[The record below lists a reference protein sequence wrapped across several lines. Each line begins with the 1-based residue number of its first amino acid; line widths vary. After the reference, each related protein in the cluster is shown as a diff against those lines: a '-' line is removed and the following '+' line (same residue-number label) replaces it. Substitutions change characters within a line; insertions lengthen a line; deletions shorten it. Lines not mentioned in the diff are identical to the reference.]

1 MNNDCLYSPDSCA
14 PRQKHHRPMPRA
26 SRGCSTIPEPRPL
39 SRTSLWIPGAYTP
52 RRKMAELN
60 THVNVKEKI
69 YAVRSVVPN
78 KSNNE
83 IVLVLQQFDFNVDKA
98 VQAFVDGSAI
108 QVLKEWNMTGKKKNN
123 KRKRSKSKQHQGNKE
138 AKDKV
143 ERPEVGPLPPPQVPL
158 MQNGHVNGCEKDCSS
173 PDSAREKLA
182 LTPREKK
189 ISILEEPP
197 RALRG
202 VTEGSRLLQQK
213 MSLDGNPKPIHGPS
227 ERSDGLQW
235 SAGQPCNA
243 SKAKAKTSPV
253 KSNAPAAH
261 LEIKPDEL
269 AKKRGP
275 NIEKSVKDLQRCTVS
290 LTRYRVMIKEEVDS
304 SVKKIKAAFAEL
316 HNCIIDKEVSLMA
329 EMDKVKEEAMEI
341 LTARQKKAEELKRL
355 TDLASQMA
363 EMQLAELRAE
373 IKHFVSERKYD
384 EELGKAARFSC
395 DIEQL
400 KAQIMICGE
409 ITHPKNSYSSRTP
422 CSSLLPL
429 LNAHAHAATSGK
441 QGNFARKPSN
451 HNKPS
456 EGKVANPKM
465 VSGLPSTADACH
477 QTVPANKQQNGSQRR
492 RFNPQYHNR
501 LNGPAKSQGGGN
513 EADPMVK
520 SNNRHEHRRP
530 PHNGFRP
537 KNKGGVKNQEAPSG
551 TKAPEAPAHSEKPR
565 RRQHAADSSEA
576 RPFRGHVGRVSQC
589 NLCPTRIEVS
599 TEATVLSVP
608 AVTLVA

>member
-1 MNNDCLYSPDSCA
+1 
-14 PRQKHHRPMPRA
+14 
-26 SRGCSTIPEPRPL
+26 
-39 SRTSLWIPGAYTP
+39 
-52 RRKMAELN
+52 MAELN

-138 AKDKV
+138 AKEKA
-143 ERPEVGPLPPPQVPL
+143 ERPDVVPQQPQAL
-158 MQNGHVNGCEKDCSS
+158 QIQNGHAHAYEKDSS
-173 PDSAREKLA
+173 STDSTHEKPTL
-182 LTPREKK
+182 LPREKK
-189 ISILEEPP
+189 ISILEEPSK
-197 RALRG
+197 ALRG
-202 VTEGSRLLQQK
+202 V
-213 MSLDGNPKPIHGPS
+213 
-227 ERSDGLQW
+227 
-235 SAGQPCNA
+235 A
-243 SKAKAKTSPV
+243 
-253 KSNAPAAH
+253 
-261 LEIKPDEL
+261 
-269 AKKRGP
+269 GP

-341 LTARQKKAEELKRL
+341 LSARQKKAEELKRL

-400 KAQIMICGE
+400 KAQIMLCGE
-409 ITHPKNSYSSRTP
+409 ITHPKNSYSSRSP
-422 CSSLLPL
+422 GSALLPL
-429 LNAHAHAATSGK
+429 LNTHAANSGK
-441 QGNFARKPSN
+441 QSHFARKASN
-451 HNKPS
+451 HNKSS
-456 EGKVANPKM
+456 EGKTANPKLL
-465 VSGLPSTADACH
+465 SNPPSSTDTSH
-477 QTVPANKQQNGSQRR
+477 QAMPTNKQNGPSNQRR
-492 RFNPQYHNR
+492 RFNPQYHNNR
-501 LNGPAKSQGGGN
+501 PNGPAKSQGGAG
-513 EADPMVK
+513 EADPMMK
-520 SNNRHEHRRP
+520 GNNRHEHRRQS
-530 PHNGFRP
+530 HNGFRP
-537 KNKGGVKNQEAPSG
+537 KNKGGTKNQEAPLG
-551 TKAPEAPAHSEKPR
+551 TKTPEATAHSEKPR
-565 RRQHAADSSEA
+565 RRQHPADNSEA
-576 RPFRGHVGRVSQC
+576 RPFRGAVARVPQC
-589 NLCPTRIEVS
+589 NLCPTRIEVP
-599 TEATVLSVP
+599 TDAAVLSVP

>member
-1 MNNDCLYSPDSCA
+1 MDPFYHSTSE
-14 PRQKHHRPMPRA
+14 PRLLSGTFLWTPRA
-26 SRGCSTIPEPRPL
+26 DSTR
-39 SRTSLWIPGAYTP
+39 S
-52 RRKMAELN
+52 KMAELN

-123 KRKRSKSKQHQGNKE
+123 KRKRSKSKQHQCNKD

-143 ERPEVGPLPPPQVPL
+143 ERPEAGPLQPQPPQI
-158 MQNGHVNGCEKDCSS
+158 QNGPMNGCEKDSS
-173 PDSAREKLA
+173 SMDSTNEKPA
-182 LTPREKK
+182 LNPHEKK
-189 ISILEEPP
+189 ISILEEPSK
-197 RALRG
+197 ALRG
-202 VTEGSRLLQQK
+202 VTEGNRLLQQK
-213 MSLDGNPKPIHGPS
+213 LSLDGNPKPIHGTT

-235 SAGQPCNA
+235 SAEQPCNP
-243 SKAKAKTSPV
+243 SKPKAKTSPV

-341 LTARQKKAEELKRL
+341 LTTRQKKAEELKRL

-400 KAQIMICGE
+400 KAQIMLCGE
-409 ITHPKNSYSSRTP
+409 ITHPKNNYSSRTP

-429 LNAHAHAATSGK
+429 LNVHAATSGK
-441 QGNFARKPSN
+441 QSNFSRKSST

-456 EGKVANPKM
+456 EGKAANPKM
-465 VSGLPSTADACH
+465 VSSLPSTIDPSH
-477 QTVPANKQQNGSQRR
+477 QAMPANKQNGSSNQRR
-492 RFNPQYHNR
+492 RFNPQYHNNR
-501 LNGPAKSQGGGN
+501 LNGPAKSQGSGN
-513 EADPMVK
+513 EADPLGK
-520 SNNRHEHRRP
+520 GNNRHEHRRQ
-530 PHNGFRP
+530 PHNSFRP
-537 KNKGGVKNQEAPSG
+537 KNKGGAKNQEAPLG
-551 TKAPEAPAHSEKPR
+551 MKTPEAPAHSEKPR
-565 RRQHAADSSEA
+565 RRQHAADTSEA
-576 RPFRGHVGRVSQC
+576 RPFRGSVGRVSQC

-599 TEATVLSVP
+599 TDAAVLSVP

>member
-1 MNNDCLYSPDSCA
+1 
-14 PRQKHHRPMPRA
+14 
-26 SRGCSTIPEPRPL
+26 
-39 SRTSLWIPGAYTP
+39 
-52 RRKMAELN
+52 MAELN

-123 KRKRSKSKQHQGNKE
+123 KRKRSKSKQHQGNKD
-138 AKDKV
+138 AKDKA
-143 ERPEVGPLPPPQVPL
+143 ERPDAVPL
-158 MQNGHVNGCEKDCSS
+158 QPQLPHIQNGHVNGYEKDSS
-173 PDSAREKLA
+173 STDSANEKPVLD
-182 LTPREKK
+182 PREKK
-189 ISILEEPP
+189 ISILEEP
-197 RALRG
+197 AKAIRG
-202 VTEGSRLLQQK
+202 APEGNRLLQQK
-213 MSLDGNPKPIHGPS
+213 LSLDGNPKPIHGS
-227 ERSDGLQW
+227 AERSDCLQW
-235 SAGQPCNA
+235 SAEQPCNP
-243 SKAKAKTSPV
+243 SKPKAKPSPV
-253 KSNAPAAH
+253 KPNAPAAH

-290 LTRYRVMIKEEVDS
+290 LTRYRVMVKEEVDS

-341 LTARQKKAEELKRL
+341 LTARQKKAEELKKL

-400 KAQIMICGE
+400 KAQIMLCGE
-409 ITHPKNSYSSRTP
+409 ISHPKNNYSSRTP
-422 CSSLLPL
+422 CSNLLPL
-429 LNAHAHAATSGK
+429 LNAHAGASGK
-441 QGNFARKPSN
+441 QSNFTRKPSN

-456 EGKVANPKM
+456 EGKAGNPKM
-465 VSGLPSTADACH
+465 ASHPPSTTDSSH
-477 QTVPANKQQNGSQRR
+477 QAVPASKQNGSSSQRR

-501 LNGPAKSQGGGN
+501 PNGSAKSQGTGN
-513 EADPMVK
+513 EADLIVK
-520 SNNRHEHRRP
+520 GNNRHEHRRQ

-537 KNKGGVKNQEAPSG
+537 KSKGGARNQEASLG
-551 TKAPEAPAHSEKPR
+551 TKTPEALAHSEKPR
-565 RRQHAADSSEA
+565 RRQHPADNVEA
-576 RPFRGHVGRVSQC
+576 RPFRGNVARVSQC

-599 TEATVLSVP
+599 ADAAVLSVP

>member
-1 MNNDCLYSPDSCA
+1 
-14 PRQKHHRPMPRA
+14 MPREP
-26 SRGCSTIPEPRPL
+26 RGSSTIPEPRQL
-39 SRTSLWIPGAYTP
+39 SRTSLWIPRAYTP

-123 KRKRSKSKQHQGNKE
+123 KRKRSKSKQHQGNKD

-143 ERPEVGPLPPPQVPL
+143 ERPEVGPLQPPQVPL
-158 MQNGHVNGCEKDCSS
+158 MQNGHVNGYEKDGSS
-173 PDSAREKLA
+173 PDSTREKLA
-182 LTPREKK
+182 LPPREKK

-202 VTEGSRLLQQK
+202 VTEGNRLLQQK

-235 SAGQPCNA
+235 SAGQPCNPN
-243 SKAKAKTSPV
+243 KPKAKTSPV

-395 DIEQL
+395 DIEDL

-409 ITHPKNSYSSRTP
+409 ITHPKNNYSSRTP
-422 CSSLLPL
+422 CSNLLPL
-429 LNAHAHAATSGK
+429 LNAHAATSGK

-451 HNKPS
+451 HHKPS
-456 EGKVANPKM
+456 EGKAANPKM

-477 QTVPANKQQNGSQRR
+477 QTMPANKQQNGPSSQRR

-513 EADPMVK
+513 EAEPMVK
-520 SNNRHEHRRP
+520 SNSRHEHRRP

-537 KNKGGVKNQEAPSG
+537 KNKGGGKTQEASSSG
-551 TKAPEAPAHSEKPR
+551 TKAPDAPTHSEKPR

-576 RPFRGHVGRVSQC
+576 RPFRGHVGRGSQC

>member
-1 MNNDCLYSPDSCA
+1 
-14 PRQKHHRPMPRA
+14 
-26 SRGCSTIPEPRPL
+26 
-39 SRTSLWIPGAYTP
+39 
-52 RRKMAELN
+52 MAELN

-123 KRKRSKSKQHQGNKE
+123 KRKRSKSKQHQVNKDTK
-138 AKDKV
+138 AKA
-143 ERPEVGPLPPPQVPL
+143 ERPEVGPLQPPTPQ
-158 MQNGHVNGCEKDCSS
+158 MQNGHIHGFEKDSS
-173 PDSAREKLA
+173 PTDPTSEKPA
-182 LTPREKK
+182 LPPREKK
-189 ISILEEPP
+189 ISTLEEPSKV
-197 RALRG
+197 LRG
-202 VTEGSRLLQQK
+202 VT
-213 MSLDGNPKPIHGPS
+213 
-227 ERSDGLQW
+227 
-235 SAGQPCNA
+235 
-243 SKAKAKTSPV
+243 
-253 KSNAPAAH
+253 
-261 LEIKPDEL
+261 
-269 AKKRGP
+269 GP

-290 LTRYRVMIKEEVDS
+290 LTRYRVMIKEEADS

-400 KAQIMICGE
+400 KAQIMLCGE
-409 ITHPKNSYSSRTP
+409 ITHPKNNYSWRTP

-429 LNAHAHAATSGK
+429 LNAASGK
-441 QGNFARKPSN
+441 QSNFARKSSN
-451 HNKPS
+451 HNKPF
-456 EGKVANPKM
+456 EGKAANPKM
-465 VSGLPSTADACH
+465 SANSLPGTADPCH
-477 QTVPANKQQNGSQRR
+477 QTMPASKQNGPSSQRR

-501 LNGPAKSQGGGN
+501 LNGPAKSQGLGN
-513 EADPMVK
+513 EADPTAK
-520 SNNRHEHRRP
+520 GSNRQEHRRQ

-537 KNKGGVKNQEAPSG
+537 KNKGGAKN
-551 TKAPEAPAHSEKPR
+551 PEAPLGTKTPEAPMHSEKPR
-565 RRQHAADSSEA
+565 RRQHPVDNSEA
-576 RPFRGHVGRVSQC
+576 RPFRGNVGRVSQC

-599 TEATVLSVP
+599 ADATVLSVP

>member
-1 MNNDCLYSPDSCA
+1 
-14 PRQKHHRPMPRA
+14 
-26 SRGCSTIPEPRPL
+26 
-39 SRTSLWIPGAYTP
+39 
-52 RRKMAELN
+52 MAELN
-60 THVNVKEKI
+60 AHVNVKEKI

-123 KRKRSKSKQHQGNKE
+123 KRKRSKSKQHQGNKD
-138 AKDKV
+138 AKDKA
-143 ERPEVGPLPPPQVPL
+143 ERLEAGSLHPPTPQI
-158 MQNGHVNGCEKDCSS
+158 QNGHMNGCEKDSS
-173 PDSAREKLA
+173 STDSASEKPTLIS
-182 LTPREKK
+182 REKK
-189 ISILEEPP
+189 ISILEEPSK
-197 RALRG
+197 ALLG
-202 VTEGSRLLQQK
+202 VTESNRLLQQK
-213 MSLDGNPKPIHGPS
+213 LSLDGNPKALHGIP

-235 SAGQPCNA
+235 SAEQPCNP
-243 SKAKAKTSPV
+243 SKPKTKTSPV

-400 KAQIMICGE
+400 KAQIMLCGE
-409 ITHPKNSYSSRTP
+409 ITHPKNNYSSRTP
-422 CSSLLPL
+422 CSSLQPL
-429 LNAHAHAATSGK
+429 LNAHPAASGK
-441 QGNFARKPSN
+441 QSNFTRKSSS
-451 HNKPS
+451 HNKAS
-456 EGKVANPKM
+456 EGKSANPKM
-465 VSGLPSTADACH
+465 VSSSPTSTDVAH
-477 QTVPANKQQNGSQRR
+477 QGVPANKQNGSSSQRR
-492 RFNPQYHNR
+492 RFNSQYHNNR
-501 LNGPAKSQGGGN
+501 LNGSAKPQGGGN
-513 EADPMVK
+513 EADPMAK
-520 SNNRHEHRRP
+520 TNNRHEHRRP

-537 KNKGGVKNQEAPSG
+537 KNKGSAKNQEASLG
-551 TKAPEAPAHSEKPR
+551 TKTPEALTHSEKPQR
-565 RRQHAADSSEA
+565 RRQHAADNSEA
-576 RPFRGHVGRVSQC
+576 RPFRGNMARVSQC

>member
-1 MNNDCLYSPDSCA
+1 
-14 PRQKHHRPMPRA
+14 
-26 SRGCSTIPEPRPL
+26 
-39 SRTSLWIPGAYTP
+39 
-52 RRKMAELN
+52 MAELN
-60 THVNVKEKI
+60 THVSVKEKI

-138 AKDKV
+138 AKDKA
-143 ERPEVGPLPPPQVPL
+143 ERPEAGPVQSQAPQI
-158 MQNGHVNGCEKDCSS
+158 QNGHMHGEKDSS
-173 PDSAREKLA
+173 STDSANEKPLV
-182 LTPREKK
+182 LPREKK
-189 ISILEEPP
+189 ISILEDPSK
-197 RALRG
+197 ALRG
-202 VTEGSRLLQQK
+202 VT
-213 MSLDGNPKPIHGPS
+213 
-227 ERSDGLQW
+227 
-235 SAGQPCNA
+235 
-243 SKAKAKTSPV
+243 
-253 KSNAPAAH
+253 
-261 LEIKPDEL
+261 
-269 AKKRGP
+269 GP

-290 LTRYRVMIKEEVDS
+290 LTRYRIMIKEEVDNS
-304 SVKKIKAAFAEL
+304 IKKIKAAFAEL

-400 KAQIMICGE
+400 KAQIMLCGE
-409 ITHPKNSYSSRTP
+409 ITHPKNNYSSRTP

-429 LNAHAHAATSGK
+429 LNTHSAASGK
-441 QGNFARKPSN
+441 QSSFTRKSSN

-456 EGKVANPKM
+456 EGKAANPKM
-465 VSGLPSTADACH
+465 VSNLPNTTDTSH
-477 QTVPANKQQNGSQRR
+477 QATPANKQNGSSSQRR
-492 RFNPQYHNR
+492 RFNPQYHNNR
-501 LNGPAKSQGGGN
+501 LNGSAKSQGGGN

-520 SNNRHEHRRP
+520 GNNRHEHRRQ

-537 KNKGGVKNQEAPSG
+537 KNKGGTKNQEAPLG
-551 TKAPEAPAHSEKPR
+551 TKTPEAPAHSEKPR
-565 RRQHAADSSEA
+565 RRQHATDNSEA
-576 RPFRGHVGRVSQC
+576 RPFRGNVPRVSQC

-599 TEATVLSVP
+599 ADAAVLSVP

>member
-1 MNNDCLYSPDSCA
+1 MQLDQLFRTKAIMKSSWCYNNLILMWIKQC
-14 PRQKHHRPMPRA
+14 K
-26 SRGCSTIPEPRPL
+26 PL
-39 SRTSLWIPGAYTP
+39 W
-52 RRKMAELN
+52 M
-60 THVNVKEKI
+60 
-69 YAVRSVVPN
+69 
-78 KSNNE
+78 
-83 IVLVLQQFDFNVDKA
+83 
-98 VQAFVDGSAI
+98 
-108 QVLKEWNMTGKKKNN
+108 NN
-123 KRKRSKSKQHQGNKE
+123 KRKRSKSKQHQGNKD

-143 ERPEVGPLPPPQVPL
+143 ERPEVGPLQPQVPL
-158 MQNGHVNGCEKDCSS
+158 MQNGHVNGCEKDSSS
-173 PDSAREKLA
+173 PDSVREKLA
-182 LTPREKK
+182 LTPREKNL
-189 ISILEEPP
+189 SILEEPP

-202 VTEGSRLLQQK
+202 ITEGNRLLQQK

-235 SAGQPCNA
+235 SAGQPCNP
-243 SKAKAKTSPV
+243 SKPKAKTSPV

-409 ITHPKNSYSSRTP
+409 TLSNGPSGARALGTAPDTKPFFVAVTHPKNNYSSRTP
-422 CSSLLPL
+422 CTSLLPL
-429 LNAHAHAATSGK
+429 LNTHAVAAGK
-441 QGNFARKPSN
+441 QGNFARKSSN

-465 VSGLPSTADACH
+465 VGGLPNTADACH
-477 QTVPANKQQNGSQRR
+477 QTMPTNKQHNGPSSQRR

-520 SNNRHEHRRP
+520 NNNRHEHRRQ

-537 KNKGGVKNQEAPSG
+537 KNKGGAKNQEASLG
-551 TKAPEAPAHSEKPR
+551 TKAPEAPTHSEKPR
-565 RRQHAADSSEA
+565 RRQHAADNSEA
-576 RPFRGHVGRVSQC
+576 RPFRGNVGRVSQC

>member
-1 MNNDCLYSPDSCA
+1 IDCLCHSTPEPKLLLGASL
-14 PRQKHHRPMPRA
+14 RIPRA
-26 SRGCSTIPEPRPL
+26 YSIRS
-39 SRTSLWIPGAYTP
+39 
-52 RRKMAELN
+52 KMAELN

-123 KRKRSKSKQHQGNKE
+123 KRKRSKSKQHQGNKD
-138 AKDKV
+138 AKDKA
-143 ERPEVGPLPPPQVPL
+143 ERPEAGPLQPQAPQI
-158 MQNGHVNGCEKDCSS
+158 QNGHVNGCEKDSS
-173 PDSAREKLA
+173 STDSANEKPA
-182 LTPREKK
+182 PIPREKK
-189 ISILEEPP
+189 ISILEEPSK
-197 RALRG
+197 ALRG
-202 VTEGSRLLQQK
+202 VTEGNRLLQQK
-213 MSLDGNPKPIHGPS
+213 LSLDGNPKPIHGTT

-235 SAGQPCNA
+235 SAEQPCNP
-243 SKAKAKTSPV
+243 SKPKAKTSPV

-400 KAQIMICGE
+400 KAQIMLCGE

-429 LNAHAHAATSGK
+429 LNAHAATSGK
-441 QGNFARKPSN
+441 QSNFTRKSSN
-451 HNKPS
+451 HNRPS
-456 EGKVANPKM
+456 EGKAANPKM
-465 VSGLPSTADACH
+465 VSSLPSTADPSH
-477 QTVPANKQQNGSQRR
+477 QAVPATKQNGSSSQRR

-501 LNGPAKSQGGGN
+501 LNGPAKSQGSGN
-513 EADPMVK
+513 EADPMGK
-520 SNNRHEHRRP
+520 GSSRHEHRRQ

-537 KNKGGVKNQEAPSG
+537 KNKGGTKNQEAPLG
-551 TKAPEAPAHSEKPR
+551 TKTPEAPAHSEKPR
-565 RRQHAADSSEA
+565 RRQHPADASEA
-576 RPFRGHVGRVSQC
+576 RPFRGNVGRVSQC

-599 TEATVLSVP
+599 TDATVLSVP

>member
-143 ERPEVGPLPPPQVPL
+143 ERPEVGPLPPPPPQVPL
-158 MQNGHVNGCEKDCSS
+158 MQNGHVNGCEKDSSS

-202 VTEGSRLLQQK
+202 VT
-213 MSLDGNPKPIHGPS
+213 
-227 ERSDGLQW
+227 
-235 SAGQPCNA
+235 
-243 SKAKAKTSPV
+243 
-253 KSNAPAAH
+253 
-261 LEIKPDEL
+261 
-269 AKKRGP
+269 GP

-409 ITHPKNSYSSRTP
+409 ITHPKNNYSSRTP

-429 LNAHAHAATSGK
+429 LNAHAATSGK

-551 TKAPEAPAHSEKPR
+551 TKAPEAPAAHSEKPR

>member
-1 MNNDCLYSPDSCA
+1 
-14 PRQKHHRPMPRA
+14 
-26 SRGCSTIPEPRPL
+26 
-39 SRTSLWIPGAYTP
+39 
-52 RRKMAELN
+52 MAELN

-69 YAVRSVVPN
+69 YAVRTVVPN

-123 KRKRSKSKQHQGNKE
+123 KRKRSKSKQHQGNKD
-138 AKDKV
+138 AKDKA
-143 ERPEVGPLPPPQVPL
+143 ERPEAGPLQPPPPQI
-158 MQNGHVNGCEKDCSS
+158 QNGHVNGCEKDSS
-173 PDSAREKLA
+173 STDSASEKPGLI
-182 LTPREKK
+182 PREKGV
-189 ISILEEPP
+189 STLEEPSK
-197 RALRG
+197 ALRG
-202 VTEGSRLLQQK
+202 VT
-213 MSLDGNPKPIHGPS
+213 
-227 ERSDGLQW
+227 
-235 SAGQPCNA
+235 
-243 SKAKAKTSPV
+243 
-253 KSNAPAAH
+253 
-261 LEIKPDEL
+261 
-269 AKKRGP
+269 GP

-400 KAQIMICGE
+400 KSQILLCGE
-409 ITHPKNSYSSRTP
+409 ITHPKNNYSSRTP

-429 LNAHAHAATSGK
+429 LTAHAATSGK
-441 QGNFARKPSN
+441 QSNFTRKSSN

-456 EGKVANPKM
+456 EGKAVNPKM
-465 VSGLPSTADACH
+465 TSNLPSTVDLSH
-477 QTVPANKQQNGSQRR
+477 QALPPNKQNGSSSQRR

-501 LNGPAKSQGGGN
+501 LNGSAKPQGSGTD
-513 EADPMVK
+513 ADPMAK
-520 SNNRHEHRRP
+520 GNTRHEHRRQ

-537 KNKGGVKNQEAPSG
+537 KNKGGAKNQEASLG
-551 TKAPEAPAHSEKPR
+551 TKTPEAPVHSEKPR
-565 RRQHAADSSEA
+565 RRQHATDNSEA
-576 RPFRGHVGRVSQC
+576 RPFRGNVSRVSQC

-599 TEATVLSVP
+599 TDAAVLSVP

>member
-1 MNNDCLYSPDSCA
+1 QGDTRMKFHWSE
-14 PRQKHHRPMPRA
+14 M
-26 SRGCSTIPEPRPL
+26 
-39 SRTSLWIPGAYTP
+39 
-52 RRKMAELN
+52 
-60 THVNVKEKI
+60 I

-138 AKDKV
+138 AKDKT
-143 ERPEVGPLPPPQVPL
+143 ERPEGGPLQPQVPQI
-158 MQNGHVNGCEKDCSS
+158 QNGHTPSYEKDSS
-173 PDSAREKLA
+173 STDSANEKPVVL
-182 LTPREKK
+182 LREKK
-189 ISILEEPP
+189 ISILEDPSK
-197 RALRG
+197 ALRG
-202 VTEGSRLLQQK
+202 VTESNRPLQQK
-213 MSLDGNPKPIHGPS
+213 LSLDGNPKPTHGTT

-235 SAGQPCNA
+235 SAEQPCTP
-243 SKAKAKTSPV
+243 SKPKAKTSPV
-253 KSNAPAAH
+253 KSNVPAAH

-290 LTRYRVMIKEEVDS
+290 LTRYRVMIKEEVDN

-400 KAQIMICGE
+400 KAQIMLCGE

-429 LNAHAHAATSGK
+429 LNTHSAASGK
-441 QGNFARKPSN
+441 QSNFTRKSSN
-451 HNKPS
+451 HSKPS
-456 EGKVANPKM
+456 EGKAANLKM
-465 VSGLPSTADACH
+465 ASNLPNTTDTSH
-477 QTVPANKQQNGSQRR
+477 QAMPANKQQNGPSSQRR
-492 RFNPQYHNR
+492 RFNPQYHNSR
-501 LNGPAKSQGGGN
+501 LNGSAKLQGSGN

-520 SNNRHEHRRP
+520 GNNRHEHRRQ

-537 KNKGGVKNQEAPSG
+537 KNKGGTKNQEASLG
-551 TKAPEAPAHSEKPR
+551 TKTPETPAHSEKPR
-565 RRQHAADSSEA
+565 RRQHATDNSEA
-576 RPFRGHVGRVSQC
+576 RPFRGNVARVSQC

-599 TEATVLSVP
+599 ADAAVLSVP

>member
-1 MNNDCLYSPDSCA
+1 
-14 PRQKHHRPMPRA
+14 
-26 SRGCSTIPEPRPL
+26 
-39 SRTSLWIPGAYTP
+39 
-52 RRKMAELN
+52 MAELN

-123 KRKRSKSKQHQGNKE
+123 KRKRSKSKQHQGNKD

-143 ERPEVGPLPPPQVPL
+143 ERPEVGPLQPPQVPL
-158 MQNGHVNGCEKDCSS
+158 MQNGHVNGYEKDGSS
-173 PDSAREKLA
+173 PDSTREKLA
-182 LTPREKK
+182 LPPREKK

-202 VTEGSRLLQQK
+202 VT
-213 MSLDGNPKPIHGPS
+213 
-227 ERSDGLQW
+227 
-235 SAGQPCNA
+235 
-243 SKAKAKTSPV
+243 
-253 KSNAPAAH
+253 
-261 LEIKPDEL
+261 
-269 AKKRGP
+269 GP

-395 DIEQL
+395 DIEDL

-409 ITHPKNSYSSRTP
+409 ITHPKNNYSSRTP
-422 CSSLLPL
+422 CSNLLPL
-429 LNAHAHAATSGK
+429 LNAHAATSGK

-451 HNKPS
+451 HHKPS
-456 EGKVANPKM
+456 EGKAANPKM

-477 QTVPANKQQNGSQRR
+477 QTMPANKQNGPSSQRR

-513 EADPMVK
+513 EAEPMVK
-520 SNNRHEHRRP
+520 SNSRHEHRRP

-537 KNKGGVKNQEAPSG
+537 KNKGGGKTQEASSSG
-551 TKAPEAPAHSEKPR
+551 TKAPDAPTHSEKPR

-576 RPFRGHVGRVSQC
+576 RPFRGHVGRGSQC

>member
-1 MNNDCLYSPDSCA
+1 
-14 PRQKHHRPMPRA
+14 
-26 SRGCSTIPEPRPL
+26 
-39 SRTSLWIPGAYTP
+39 
-52 RRKMAELN
+52 MAELN

-123 KRKRSKSKQHQGNKE
+123 KRKRSKSKQHQGNKD
-138 AKDKV
+138 AKDKA
-143 ERPEVGPLPPPQVPL
+143 ERPEAGPMQPPPPQI
-158 MQNGHVNGCEKDCSS
+158 QNGHINGCEKDSS
-173 PDSAREKLA
+173 STDSASEKPA
-182 LTPREKK
+182 LPPREKK
-189 ISILEEPP
+189 ISILEEPSKV
-197 RALRG
+197 LRG
-202 VTEGSRLLQQK
+202 VTEGNRPLQQK
-213 MSLDGNPKPIHGPS
+213 LSLDGNPKPIHGTP

-235 SAGQPCNA
+235 SAEQPCNP
-243 SKAKAKTSPV
+243 SKPKTKTSPV

-400 KAQIMICGE
+400 KAQIMLCGE
-409 ITHPKNSYSSRTP
+409 ITHPKNNYSSRTP

-429 LNAHAHAATSGK
+429 LSAHAATSGK
-441 QGNFARKPSN
+441 QSNFTRKSSS

-456 EGKVANPKM
+456 EGKAANPKM
-465 VSGLPSTADACH
+465 ASNLPSTADSSH
-477 QTVPANKQQNGSQRR
+477 QAVPANKQNGSSSQRR
-492 RFNPQYHNR
+492 RFNPQYHNNR
-501 LNGPAKSQGGGN
+501 LNGSAKPQGSGN
-513 EADPMVK
+513 EADLMAK
-520 SNNRHEHRRP
+520 SNNRHEHRRQ

-537 KNKGGVKNQEAPSG
+537 KNKGGAKNQEASLG
-551 TKAPEAPAHSEKPR
+551 TKTPEAPAHPEKPR
-565 RRQHAADSSEA
+565 RRQHAADNAEA
-576 RPFRGHVGRVSQC
+576 RPFRGNVARVSQC

-599 TEATVLSVP
+599 TDATVLSVP

>member
-1 MNNDCLYSPDSCA
+1 
-14 PRQKHHRPMPRA
+14 
-26 SRGCSTIPEPRPL
+26 
-39 SRTSLWIPGAYTP
+39 
-52 RRKMAELN
+52 MAELN
-60 THVNVKEKI
+60 THVNIKEKI

-83 IVLVLQQFDFNVDKA
+83 IVLVLQQFDFSVDKA

-138 AKDKV
+138 AKDKA
-143 ERPEVGPLPPPQVPL
+143 ERPEAGSLPQQPPPQLP
-158 MQNGHVNGCEKDCSS
+158 NGHSHAGDKDGVST
-173 PDSAREKLA
+173 DSTTTEKLVG
-182 LTPREKK
+182 LPREKK
-189 ISILEEPP
+189 ISILEDPSK
-197 RALRG
+197 ALRG
-202 VTEGSRLLQQK
+202 STEGNRPLQQK
-213 MSLDGNPKPIHGPS
+213 LPVDDNPKPRHGAPQ
-227 ERSDGLQW
+227 RSDGLQW
-235 SAGQPCNA
+235 SAEQPCNP
-243 SKAKAKTSPV
+243 SKPKAKTSPV
-253 KSNAPAAH
+253 KSSVPAAH

-400 KAQIMICGE
+400 KAQIMLCGE

-429 LNAHAHAATSGK
+429 LNTHAADSGK
-441 QGNFARKPSN
+441 HSNFARKSSS
-451 HNKPS
+451 HNKPP
-456 EGKVANPKM
+456 EGKAANLKM
-465 VSGLPSTADACH
+465 AGNLPSSPDTSH
-477 QTVPANKQQNGSQRR
+477 QPMPANKQNGSNSQRR
-492 RFNPQYHNR
+492 RFNPQYHNNR
-501 LNGPAKSQGGGN
+501 LPGSAKPQGGGN
-513 EADPMVK
+513 EADPMAK
-520 SNNRHEHRRP
+520 GTSRHEHRRQ

-537 KNKGGVKNQEAPSG
+537 KNKGGPKHPE
-551 TKAPEAPAHSEKPR
+551 APEAPAHSEKPR
-565 RRQHAADSSEA
+565 RRQHPAEHPEA
-576 RPFRGHVGRVSQC
+576 RAFRGNVARVSQC

-599 TEATVLSVP
+599 AEAAVLSVP

>member
-1 MNNDCLYSPDSCA
+1 
-14 PRQKHHRPMPRA
+14 
-26 SRGCSTIPEPRPL
+26 
-39 SRTSLWIPGAYTP
+39 
-52 RRKMAELN
+52 MAELN

-98 VQAFVDGSAI
+98 VQAFVDGSAV

-123 KRKRSKSKQHQGNKE
+123 KRKRSKSKQHQANKD
-138 AKDKV
+138 ARDKA
-143 ERPEVGPLPPPQVPL
+143 ERPDAGPLQPQPPPPQSGL
-158 MQNGHVNGCEKDCSS
+158 VNGCEKDSS
-173 PDSAREKLA
+173 STDSAGEKPA
-182 LTPREKK
+182 LPPREKK
-189 ISILEEPP
+189 ISILEEPSK
-197 RALRG
+197 ALRG
-202 VTEGSRLLQQK
+202 VT
-213 MSLDGNPKPIHGPS
+213 
-227 ERSDGLQW
+227 
-235 SAGQPCNA
+235 
-243 SKAKAKTSPV
+243 
-253 KSNAPAAH
+253 
-261 LEIKPDEL
+261 
-269 AKKRGP
+269 GP

-400 KAQIMICGE
+400 KAQIMLCGE
-409 ITHPKNSYSSRTP
+409 ITHPKNNYSSRTP

-429 LNAHAHAATSGK
+429 LNFHTANSGK
-441 QGNFARKPSN
+441 QSNFSRKSSN
-451 HNKPS
+451 HNRPS
-456 EGKVANPKM
+456 EGKAANPKM
-465 VSGLPSTADACH
+465 MSSLPSTAEPSH
-477 QTVPANKQQNGSQRR
+477 QPMPANKQNGSSSQRR

-513 EADPMVK
+513 EADPMGK
-520 SNNRHEHRRP
+520 GNARHEHRRQ

-537 KNKGGVKNQEAPSG
+537 KNKGGTKNQEAPLG
-551 TKAPEAPAHSEKPR
+551 TKTPEAPAYSEKPR
-565 RRQHAADSSEA
+565 RRQHPPDASEA
-576 RPFRGHVGRVSQC
+576 RPFRGNVGRVSQC

-599 TEATVLSVP
+599 TDTTVLSVP

>member
-1 MNNDCLYSPDSCA
+1 
-14 PRQKHHRPMPRA
+14 
-26 SRGCSTIPEPRPL
+26 
-39 SRTSLWIPGAYTP
+39 
-52 RRKMAELN
+52 MAELN

-123 KRKRSKSKQHQGNKE
+123 KRKRSKSKQHPGNKD
-138 AKDKV
+138 AKDKA
-143 ERPEVGPLPPPQVPL
+143 ERPEAGPPQPPPPHI
-158 MQNGHVNGCEKDCSS
+158 QNGHLTGCEKDGSS
-173 PDSAREKLA
+173 TDSAGDKPG
-182 LTPREKK
+182 LTPRERK
-189 ISILEEPP
+189 ISILEEPSK
-197 RALRG
+197 ALRG
-202 VTEGSRLLQQK
+202 AT
-213 MSLDGNPKPIHGPS
+213 
-227 ERSDGLQW
+227 
-235 SAGQPCNA
+235 
-243 SKAKAKTSPV
+243 
-253 KSNAPAAH
+253 
-261 LEIKPDEL
+261 
-269 AKKRGP
+269 GP

-329 EMDKVKEEAMEI
+329 EMDQVKEEAMEI

-400 KAQIMICGE
+400 KSQITLCGE

-429 LNAHAHAATSGK
+429 LSAHTAASGK
-441 QGNFARKPSN
+441 QSNFSRKPSS
-451 HNKPS
+451 HNRPPESKA
-456 EGKVANPKM
+456 ANPKM
-465 VSGLPSTADACH
+465 ASNLPSAADSSH
-477 QTVPANKQQNGSQRR
+477 QAMPPHKQNGSSSQRR

-501 LNGPAKSQGGGN
+501 LNASAKTQGSGN
-513 EADPMVK
+513 EGDPVAK
-520 SNNRHEHRRP
+520 GNNRHEHRRQ

-537 KNKGGVKNQEAPSG
+537 KNKGGAKNQEAPVG
-551 TKAPEAPAHSEKPR
+551 TKAAEAPAHAEKPR
-565 RRQHAADSSEA
+565 RRQHAADSAEA
-576 RPFRGHVGRVSQC
+576 RPFRGSVARVSQC
-589 NLCPTRIEVS
+589 NLCPTRMEVS
-599 TEATVLSVP
+599 TEAAVLSVP

>member
-1 MNNDCLYSPDSCA
+1 MA
-14 PRQKHHRPMPRA
+14 GTQETGA
-26 SRGCSTIPEPRPL
+26 SASK
-39 SRTSLWIPGAYTP
+39 AYTP

-123 KRKRSKSKQHQGNKE
+123 KRKRSKSKQHQGNKD

-143 ERPEVGPLPPPQVPL
+143 ERPEVGPLQPQTPL
-158 MQNGHVNGCEKDCSS
+158 VQNGHMNGCEKDSSS

-197 RALRG
+197 RAQRG
-202 VTEGSRLLQQK
+202 IT
-213 MSLDGNPKPIHGPS
+213 
-227 ERSDGLQW
+227 
-235 SAGQPCNA
+235 
-243 SKAKAKTSPV
+243 
-253 KSNAPAAH
+253 
-261 LEIKPDEL
+261 
-269 AKKRGP
+269 GP

-329 EMDKVKEEAMEI
+329 EMDKVKEEAMDI

-400 KAQIMICGE
+400 KAQILICGE
-409 ITHPKNSYSSRTP
+409 ITHPKNNYSSRTP

-429 LNAHAHAATSGK
+429 LNTHGVASGK
-441 QGNFARKPSN
+441 QGNFARKSSG

-456 EGKVANPKM
+456 EGKAANPKM

-477 QTVPANKQQNGSQRR
+477 QTMPTNKQNGPSSQRR
-492 RFNPQYHNR
+492 RYNPQYHNR

-520 SNNRHEHRRP
+520 SNNRHEHRRQ

-537 KNKGGVKNQEAPSG
+537 KNKGGAKNQEAPMG
-551 TKAPEAPAHSEKPR
+551 TKAPEAPPHSEKAR
-565 RRQHAADSSEA
+565 RRQHAADNLEA
-576 RPFRGHVGRVSQC
+576 RPFRGNVGRVSQC

>member
-1 MNNDCLYSPDSCA
+1 MQMQARAPSVQTLAGARIGALCTRSTPETKLQSGISP
-14 PRQKHHRPMPRA
+14 
-26 SRGCSTIPEPRPL
+26 
-39 SRTSLWIPGAYTP
+39 WIPRTYFT
-52 RRKMAELN
+52 RSKMAELN

-123 KRKRSKSKQHQGNKE
+123 KRKRSKSKQHQGNKD
-138 AKDKV
+138 AKDKA
-143 ERPEVGPLPPPQVPL
+143 EKPEAGPLQPPPPPPQIP
-158 MQNGHVNGCEKDCSS
+158 NGHVNGFEKDSSS
-173 PDSAREKLA
+173 PDSASEKPVL
-182 LTPREKK
+182 LPREKK
-189 ISILEEPP
+189 ISILEEPSKTFC
-197 RALRG
+197 G
-202 VTEGSRLLQQK
+202 VTEGNRLLQQK
-213 MSLDGNPKPIHGPS
+213 LSLDGNPKPLHGTP

-235 SAGQPCNA
+235 SAEQPCNP
-243 SKAKAKTSPV
+243 SKPKAKTTPV
-253 KSNAPAAH
+253 KFNAPAAH

-341 LTARQKKAEELKRL
+341 LTARQKKAEELKKL

-400 KAQIMICGE
+400 KAQIMLCGE

-422 CSSLLPL
+422 CTSLLPL
-429 LNAHAHAATSGK
+429 LNAHPASSGK
-441 QGNFARKPSN
+441 QGNFPRKSSS
-451 HNKPS
+451 HTKPS
-456 EGKVANPKM
+456 EGKAANPKM
-465 VSGLPSTADACH
+465 ANNLPNTADTSH
-477 QTVPANKQQNGSQRR
+477 QAMPVNKQNGSSSQRR

-501 LNGPAKSQGGGN
+501 LNGATKPQGSGN
-513 EADPMVK
+513 EGDPMGK
-520 SNNRHEHRRP
+520 GNNRHEHRRP

-537 KNKGGVKNQEAPSG
+537 KNKGGGKNQEATLG
-551 TKAPEAPAHSEKPR
+551 TKTPEASAHPEKPR
-565 RRQHAADSSEA
+565 RRQHTADNSEA
-576 RPFRGHVGRVSQC
+576 RPLRGSVSRVSQC

-599 TEATVLSVP
+599 TDTTVLSVP

>member
-1 MNNDCLYSPDSCA
+1 
-14 PRQKHHRPMPRA
+14 
-26 SRGCSTIPEPRPL
+26 
-39 SRTSLWIPGAYTP
+39 
-52 RRKMAELN
+52 MAELN

-123 KRKRSKSKQHQGNKE
+123 KRKRSKSKQHQGNKD

-143 ERPEVGPLPPPQVPL
+143 ERPEVGPLQPQVPP
-158 MQNGHVNGCEKDCSS
+158 MQNGHMNGCEKDSSS
-173 PDSAREKLA
+173 PDSAKEKLA

-189 ISILEEPP
+189 ISILEEPS

-202 VTEGSRLLQQK
+202 ISEGRLLQPK

-227 ERSDGLQW
+227 ETADGLQW
-235 SAGQPCNA
+235 SAGQPCNP
-243 SKAKAKTSPV
+243 SKPKAKTSPV

-304 SVKKIKAAFAEL
+304 SVRKIKAAFAEL

-409 ITHPKNSYSSRTP
+409 TQVEAGRGASLAILQVPSSERHRSLPNPERP
-422 CSSLLPL
+422 CKDSRPQVFVTVIPTKLPR
-429 LNAHAHAATSGK
+429 AGRIARATDPEVENG
-441 QGNFARKPSN
+441 PS
-451 HNKPS
+451 
-456 EGKVANPKM
+456 
-465 VSGLPSTADACH
+465 
-477 QTVPANKQQNGSQRR
+477 SQRR

-513 EADPMVK
+513 EADPMAK
-520 SNNRHEHRRP
+520 SNNRHEHRRQ

-537 KNKGGVKNQEAPSG
+537 KNKGGAKNQEASLG
-551 TKAPEAPAHSEKPR
+551 TKVPEAPTHSEKAR
-565 RRQHAADSSEA
+565 RRQHVADNSEA
-576 RPFRGHVGRVSQC
+576 RPFRGNVVCSGGQEA
-589 NLCPTRIEVS
+589 CPVPNRTGDADSSLPLTQHRHCPHHLY
-599 TEATVLSVP
+599 TVP
-608 AVTLVA
+608 ALMAGCGALVCLARVQGKRIYSSSGFEGADHHGGGSTRHLQLGSSEKRHTSVFIK

>member
-1 MNNDCLYSPDSCA
+1 VAYSTRS
-14 PRQKHHRPMPRA
+14 
-26 SRGCSTIPEPRPL
+26 
-39 SRTSLWIPGAYTP
+39 
-52 RRKMAELN
+52 KMAELN

-123 KRKRSKSKQHQGNKE
+123 KRKRSKSKQHQGNKD
-138 AKDKV
+138 AKDKA
-143 ERPEVGPLPPPQVPL
+143 ERPEVVPL
-158 MQNGHVNGCEKDCSS
+158 QPQAPAMQNGLINGCEKDSS
-173 PDSAREKLA
+173 SSESANEKPALA
-182 LTPREKK
+182 PREKK
-189 ISILEEPP
+189 ISILEEPSK
-197 RALRG
+197 ALRG

-213 MSLDGNPKPIHGPS
+213 LSLDGSPKPIHGTT

-235 SAGQPCNA
+235 SAEQPCNP
-243 SKAKAKTSPV
+243 SKPKAKTSPV
-253 KSNAPAAH
+253 KSNVPAAH

-400 KAQIMICGE
+400 KAQIMLCGE
-409 ITHPKNSYSSRTP
+409 ITHPKNNYSSRTP

-429 LNAHAHAATSGK
+429 LNAHAANSGK
-441 QGNFARKPSN
+441 QSNFNRKSS
-451 HNKPS
+451 HSKPS
-456 EGKVANPKM
+456 EGKAANPKV
-465 VSGLPSTADACH
+465 VSSLPSTADPSH
-477 QTVPANKQQNGSQRR
+477 QAMPTNKQNGPSSQRR
-492 RFNPQYHNR
+492 RFNPQYHNNR
-501 LNGPAKSQGGGN
+501 LNGPAKLQGNGN
-513 EADPMVK
+513 EADPVVK
-520 SNNRHEHRRP
+520 GNNRHDHRRQ

-537 KNKGGVKNQEAPSG
+537 KNKGGTKNQEAPLG
-551 TKAPEAPAHSEKPR
+551 TKTPEAPAHSEKPR
-565 RRQHAADSSEA
+565 RRQHASDTSEA
-576 RPFRGHVGRVSQC
+576 RPFRGNVGRVSQC

-599 TEATVLSVP
+599 TDATVLSVP

>member
-1 MNNDCLYSPDSCA
+1 MWIKPC
-14 PRQKHHRPMPRA
+14 K
-26 SRGCSTIPEPRPL
+26 PL
-39 SRTSLWIPGAYTP
+39 W
-52 RRKMAELN
+52 M
-60 THVNVKEKI
+60 
-69 YAVRSVVPN
+69 
-78 KSNNE
+78 
-83 IVLVLQQFDFNVDKA
+83 
-98 VQAFVDGSAI
+98 
-108 QVLKEWNMTGKKKNN
+108 NN
-123 KRKRSKSKQHQGNKE
+123 KRKRSKSKQHQGNKD

-143 ERPEVGPLPPPQVPL
+143 ERPEAGPLQPQPPQI
-158 MQNGHVNGCEKDCSS
+158 QNGPMNGCEKDSS
-173 PDSAREKLA
+173 STDSANEKPA
-182 LTPREKK
+182 LIPREKK
-189 ISILEEPP
+189 ISILEEPSK
-197 RALRG
+197 ALRG
-202 VTEGSRLLQQK
+202 VTEDNRLLQQK
-213 MSLDGNPKPIHGPS
+213 LSLDGNPKPIHGTT

-235 SAGQPCNA
+235 SAEQPCNP
-243 SKAKAKTSPV
+243 SKPKAKTSPV
-253 KSNAPAAH
+253 KSNTPAAH

-400 KAQIMICGE
+400 KAQIMLCGE
-409 ITHPKNSYSSRTP
+409 ITHPKNNYSSRTP

-429 LNAHAHAATSGK
+429 LNAHAATSGK
-441 QGNFARKPSN
+441 QSNFSRKSST

-456 EGKVANPKM
+456 EGKAANPKM
-465 VSGLPSTADACH
+465 VSSLPSTADPSH
-477 QTVPANKQQNGSQRR
+477 QTMPANKQNGSSNQRR
-492 RFNPQYHNR
+492 RFNPQYHNNR
-501 LNGPAKSQGGGN
+501 LNGPAKSQGSGN
-513 EADPMVK
+513 EAEPLGK
-520 SNNRHEHRRP
+520 GNSRHEHRRQ

-537 KNKGGVKNQEAPSG
+537 KNKGGAKNQEASLG
-551 TKAPEAPAHSEKPR
+551 MKTPEAPAHSEKPR
-565 RRQHAADSSEA
+565 RRQHAADTSEA
-576 RPFRGHVGRVSQC
+576 RPFRGSVGRVSQC

-599 TEATVLSVP
+599 TDAAVLSVP

>member
-1 MNNDCLYSPDSCA
+1 
-14 PRQKHHRPMPRA
+14 
-26 SRGCSTIPEPRPL
+26 
-39 SRTSLWIPGAYTP
+39 
-52 RRKMAELN
+52 MAELN

-143 ERPEVGPLPPPQVPL
+143 ERPEVGPLPPPPPPQVPL
-158 MQNGHVNGCEKDCSS
+158 MQNGHVNGCEKDCFS

-409 ITHPKNSYSSRTP
+409 ITHPKNNYSSRTP

-429 LNAHAHAATSGK
+429 LNAHAATSGK

-477 QTVPANKQQNGSQRR
+477 QTVPANKQNGSQRR

-501 LNGPAKSQGGGN
+501 LTGPAKSQGGGN
-513 EADPMVK
+513 EADPMGK

-551 TKAPEAPAHSEKPR
+551 TKAPEAPAPAHSEKPR
-565 RRQHAADSSEA
+565 RRQHVADSSEA

>member
-1 MNNDCLYSPDSCA
+1 
-14 PRQKHHRPMPRA
+14 
-26 SRGCSTIPEPRPL
+26 
-39 SRTSLWIPGAYTP
+39 
-52 RRKMAELN
+52 MAEPN
-60 THVNVKEKI
+60 PHVNVKEKI

-123 KRKRSKSKQHQGNKE
+123 KRKRSKSKQHQGNKD
-138 AKDKV
+138 AKDKA
-143 ERPEVGPLPPPQVPL
+143 ERPEAGPPLPPQA
-158 MQNGHVNGCEKDCSS
+158 QNGHSGSCEKDSS
-173 PDSAREKLA
+173 STDSASEKPA
-182 LTPREKK
+182 LLPREKK

-197 RALRG
+197 KALRG
-202 VTEGSRLLQQK
+202 VSEGNRPLQQK
-213 MSLDGNPKPIHGPS
+213 LSLDGNPKPIPGTP

-235 SAGQPCNA
+235 SAEQPCNP
-243 SKAKAKTSPV
+243 SKPHAKTPV
-253 KSNAPAAH
+253 NSNAPAAH

-329 EMDKVKEEAMEI
+329 EMDQVKEEAMEI

-400 KAQIMICGE
+400 KAQIMLCGE
-409 ITHPKNSYSSRTP
+409 ITHPKNNYSSRAP

-429 LNAHAHAATSGK
+429 LTTHTASGK
-441 QGNFARKPSN
+441 QSNFARKST
-451 HNKPS
+451 HKPS
-456 EGKVANPKM
+456 EGKAANPKTA
-465 VSGLPSTADACH
+465 GNLPNTADSAH
-477 QTVPANKQQNGSQRR
+477 QATPPNKQTTSNSQRR

-501 LNGPAKSQGGGN
+501 LNASAKPQGSGN
-513 EADPMVK
+513 EADPAVK
-520 SNNRHEHRRP
+520 GSSRHEHRRQ

-537 KNKGGVKNQEAPSG
+537 KNKGGAKNPEAPLG
-551 TKAPEAPAHSEKPR
+551 TKAPETPAHPEKPR
-565 RRQHAADSSEA
+565 RRQHAADSAEA
-576 RPFRGHVGRVSQC
+576 RPFRGGVPRVSQC

-599 TEATVLSVP
+599 TEAAVLSVP

>member
-1 MNNDCLYSPDSCA
+1 EA
-14 PRQKHHRPMPRA
+14 
-26 SRGCSTIPEPRPL
+26 G
-39 SRTSLWIPGAYTP
+39 TSEKKI
-52 RRKMAELN
+52 RMAELN

-123 KRKRSKSKQHQGNKE
+123 KRKRSKSKQHQGNKD
-138 AKDKV
+138 AKDKA
-143 ERPEVGPLPPPQVPL
+143 ERPEAGPPQSQAPA
-158 MQNGHVNGCEKDCSS
+158 MQNGLINGCEKDSS
-173 PDSAREKLA
+173 SSESANEKPALA
-182 LTPREKK
+182 PREKK
-189 ISILEEPP
+189 ISILEEPSK
-197 RALRG
+197 ALRG
-202 VTEGSRLLQQK
+202 VTEGNRLLQQK
-213 MSLDGNPKPIHGPS
+213 LSLDGNPKPIHGTT

-235 SAGQPCNA
+235 SAEQPCNP
-243 SKAKAKTSPV
+243 SKPKAKTSPV

-400 KAQIMICGE
+400 KAQIMLCGE
-409 ITHPKNSYSSRTP
+409 ITHPKNNYSSRTP
-422 CSSLLPL
+422 CSNLLPL
-429 LNAHAHAATSGK
+429 LNAHAATSGK
-441 QGNFARKPSN
+441 QSNFTRKSN
-451 HNKPS
+451 HNKLS
-456 EGKVANPKM
+456 EGKAANPKV
-465 VSGLPSTADACH
+465 VSSLPSTTDPSH
-477 QTVPANKQQNGSQRR
+477 QAMPTNKQNGPSSQRR
-492 RFNPQYHNR
+492 RFNPQYHNNR
-501 LNGPAKSQGGGN
+501 LNGPAKSQGIGN
-513 EADPMVK
+513 EADPMMK
-520 SNNRHEHRRP
+520 GNNRHDHRRQ

-537 KNKGGVKNQEAPSG
+537 KNKGGTKNQEVPLG
-551 TKAPEAPAHSEKPR
+551 TKTPEATAHSEKPR
-565 RRQHAADSSEA
+565 RRQHASDNSEA
-576 RPFRGHVGRVSQC
+576 RPFRGNVGRVSQC

-599 TEATVLSVP
+599 TDATVLSVP

>member
-1 MNNDCLYSPDSCA
+1 MA
-14 PRQKHHRPMPRA
+14 GTQETGA
-26 SRGCSTIPEPRPL
+26 S
-39 SRTSLWIPGAYTP
+39 TSKAYTP

-123 KRKRSKSKQHQGNKE
+123 KRKRSKSKQHQGNKD
-138 AKDKV
+138 AKDKG
-143 ERPEVGPLPPPQVPL
+143 ERPEVGPLQPQAPL
-158 MQNGHVNGCEKDCSS
+158 VQNGHMNGCEKDSSS
-173 PDSAREKLA
+173 PDSARDKLA

-189 ISILEEPP
+189 ISILEEPS
-197 RALRG
+197 RAQRG
-202 VTEGSRLLQQK
+202 IT
-213 MSLDGNPKPIHGPS
+213 
-227 ERSDGLQW
+227 
-235 SAGQPCNA
+235 
-243 SKAKAKTSPV
+243 
-253 KSNAPAAH
+253 
-261 LEIKPDEL
+261 
-269 AKKRGP
+269 GP

-290 LTRYRVMIKEEVDS
+290 LTRYRVMVKEEVDS

-329 EMDKVKEEAMEI
+329 EMDKVKEEAMDI

-400 KAQIMICGE
+400 KAQILICGE
-409 ITHPKNSYSSRTP
+409 ITHPKNNYSSRTP

-429 LNAHAHAATSGK
+429 LNAHAVASGK
-441 QGNFARKPSN
+441 QGNFARKSSG
-451 HNKPS
+451 HNKPN
-456 EGKVANPKM
+456 EGKPANPKM
-465 VSGLPSTADACH
+465 VSGLPSTADACQ
-477 QTVPANKQQNGSQRR
+477 QTMPTTKQQNGPSNQRR

-501 LNGPAKSQGGGN
+501 LNGPAKSQGSGN

-520 SNNRHEHRRP
+520 SNNRHEHRRQ

-537 KNKGGVKNQEAPSG
+537 KNKGGAKNQEAPLG
-551 TKAPEAPAHSEKPR
+551 TKAPEAPPHSEKAR
-565 RRQHAADSSEA
+565 RRQHAADNLEA
-576 RPFRGHVGRVSQC
+576 RPFRGNVGRVSQC

>member
-202 VTEGSRLLQQK
+202 VT
-213 MSLDGNPKPIHGPS
+213 
-227 ERSDGLQW
+227 
-235 SAGQPCNA
+235 
-243 SKAKAKTSPV
+243 
-253 KSNAPAAH
+253 
-261 LEIKPDEL
+261 
-269 AKKRGP
+269 GP

-477 QTVPANKQQNGSQRR
+477 QTVPANKQNGSQRR